1 MDAVKDIIIAMKA
14 TNTPMAEITDKITEE
29 IKTQIC
35 DLYCKYPEQ
44 YKVENDDINFDRM
57 IEERCN
63 DCILNLL

>member
-35 DLYCKYPEQ
+35 DHYCKYPEQ

-63 DCILNLL
+63 DCVLNLL

>member
-35 DLYCKYPEQ
+35 DFYCKYPEQ

>member
-1 MDAVKDIIIAMKA
+1 MDYLGDIIKTMKA
-14 TNTPMAEITDKITEE
+14 TNLTMAEITEE

-35 DLYCKYPEQ
+35 DHYCKYPEQ
-44 YKVENDDINFDRM
+44 YKVENDDINFDKM